1 MNLDHLLSLVR
12 RPELL
17 ESSHTAELE
26 ALVQEYPYFTA
37 GHLLLLKA
45 YKKQN
50 SIHFKKQLRK
60 VAAIAPDRAQV
71 YALTET
77 WPELEAVE
85 VDEMGEKS
93 TLLETEDLPIQPDTT
108 VEAMPG
114 QETATDGLV
123 AETAVQIDQ
132 DGSLEAAAEPVL
144 EAENQTETTTEVT
157 VTEVAQQEAFST
169 AENQD
174 DLTTETL
181 LPEPEAVHFA
191 FDPAKDEVVEATL
204 QAGTLA
210 EEEIQ
215 AILQTVEAME
225 NEQHMPISD
234 EAEVVLAPGE
244 DGAIEFAFDPQMAD
258 ADGQGSVNE
267 AVATATEAMPANQ
280 NDQPIEVPSTPFVV
294 AEASPSLP
302 EKVTGD
308 VQPEVASG
316 DMASPPPAAVL
327 EGEEASGRMMKEA
340 NVSEAP
346 ASKQP
351 AAEVQNPGLAA
362 EINEEYTVF
371 VARPH
376 DRLSWFRFFA
386 GKPLREQSDDVL
398 EQLYIEHMQQDLLQ
412 APVESP
418 IESIKARVN
427 TAEEVQSSKDIENE
441 IKRLA
446 YDSISDDEL
455 PASETLARIYE
466 QQHEY
471 KRAIKIYQK
480 LILKFPDKMTY
491 FAGLIEALRLK

>member
-93 TLLETEDLPIQPDTT
+93 TLLETEDLLIQPDTT

-132 DGSLEAAAEPVL
+132 DSSLEAAAEPVL
-144 EAENQTETTTEVT
+144 EAENQTETTNAVT
-157 VTEVAQQEAFST
+157 AAEVAQQETLPT

-174 DLTTETL
+174 DLTAETVM
-181 LPEPEAVHFA
+181 PEAEAVHFA

-234 EAEVVLAPGE
+234 EADVVLAPGE
-244 DGAIEFAFDPQMAD
+244 DGAIQFAFDPQMAD

-267 AVATATEAMPANQ
+267 TVATATEAMPANQ
-280 NDQPIEVPSTPFVV
+280 NEQPIEVPSTPYV
-294 AEASPSLP
+294 AVAAIPAMP
-302 EKVTGD
+302 EKVTAEVQAEVVTGD
-308 VQPEVASG
+308 TANPPQAPVQAN
-316 DMASPPPAAVL
+316 A
-327 EGEEASGRMMKEA
+327 EASGRMMKEA
-340 NVSEAP
+340 NISEAP

-351 AAEVQNPGLAA
+351 TTTAQNPGLAA

-386 GKPLREQSDDVL
+386 GKPLREQPDDVL

-418 IESIKARVN
+418 IETIKARVN
-427 TAEEVQSSKDIENE
+427 TAEEVQSTKEIENE

>member
-93 TLLETEDLPIQPDTT
+93 TLLETEDLPVQPEAPL
-108 VEAMPG
+108 EAMLG

-132 DGSLEAAAEPVL
+132 EGSLEAAVEPVL
-144 EAENQTETTTEVT
+144 KAENQTETTNAVTAVEVT
-157 VTEVAQQEAFST
+157 QQEALPT
-169 AENQD
+169 TENQD
-174 DLTTETL
+174 DLTAETV
-181 LPEPEAVHFA
+181 LPEAEAVHFA
-191 FDPAKDEVVEATL
+191 FDPAKDEVVEETL

-234 EAEVVLAPGE
+234 EADVVLAPGE
-244 DGAIEFAFDPQMAD
+244 DGAIQFAFDPQMAD

-267 AVATATEAMPANQ
+267 TVATATEAMPANQ
-280 NDQPIEVPSTPFVV
+280 NEQPIEVPSTPYV
-294 AEASPSLP
+294 AAAAIPAMP
-302 EKVTGD
+302 EKVTAEVQAEVVTGD
-308 VQPEVASG
+308 TAN
-316 DMASPPPAAVL
+316 PPQAPVL
-327 EGEEASGRMMKEA
+327 ANAEASGRMMKEA
-340 NVSEAP
+340 NISEAP
-346 ASKQP
+346 ASKQTTS
-351 AAEVQNPGLAA
+351 AAQNPGLAA

-386 GKPLREQSDDVL
+386 GKPLREQPDDVL

-418 IESIKARVN
+418 IETIKARVN
-427 TAEEVQSSKDIENE
+427 TAEEVQSTKEIENE